1 MANRDTALRSRNQN
15 ILGKSF
21 SYLDLYN
28 DSGLAH
34 WDEICARCREIGFDY
49 VALPPPFAPGPQGDA
64 FLTGDIEYA
73 HPALARLADRAR
85 SARTVDVIETLSLSC
100 RKYGLGIV
108 LDIVIDRADAKGVL
122 VTDNRELF
130 DDALSESLNPRS
142 LRATAGAAA
151 ARFDDASQFERLIAL
166 WVGCLGALL
175 TVGAGGFRFMNP
187 GAIAAPAWGHLNTT
201 LRDAFPKMISL
212 ANTPGTAWEAILG
225 LRACAF
231 DGAFCSLPWWDMH
244 SSWLTEE
251 INLLRQVGYLAAAPR
266 VLAPDR
272 DAFLVA
278 DATRDRQRLH
288 IAAEIADALFVP
300 MDSDSLRHS
309 GAAQTLELREA
320 IEQFARVKHRGTQGE
335 MQALCSAGGA
345 ITALVDRSLSNTIGV
360 ETAVVTLIN
369 RNLSDSEEVDVPFES
384 LNSIS
389 GAAFGYPSRLDGS
402 SEPLPPLE
410 PGEVRVVKLEPLTP
424 IKLLAGDPREA
435 LERAI
440 RSPRIVID
448 AVEPSVDGG
457 AFPARCVTGDA
468 LQVSADIFC
477 DGHPVI
483 AAEILWQGIGDANW
497 QRAPLK
503 LGYNDRWTGAFSP
516 HRIGPHRFTVEAWID
531 EFAGLL
537 RDLEVKQKAGV
548 VTKADVL
555 DAKAFVQ
562 SLSGVSAKSR
572 AKLENLVQS
581 LDGASVEQAVAALT
595 DDTNQDTIR
604 AAQPR
609 RFSTRAQPIPL
620 DVERQKAVFS
630 SWYEL
635 FPRSASPV
643 AGRHG
648 TFDDVIA
655 RLPQIRAMGFD
666 VLYLT
671 PIHPVGRV
679 NRKGRNNSLVSAPDD
694 PGSPYA
700 IGAAEG
706 GHDAIHGQLGSFED
720 FARLIEAALDEG
732 LELALDFAVQC
743 APDHPWLKE
752 HKDWFRWRADGSMR
766 FAENPPKKYEDIV
779 NVEFYAEPDVAAL
792 WTALRDIVLFWVE
805 RGVNIFRVDNP
816 HTKPLPFWK
825 WLISD
830 IRARYPEVIFLSEAF
845 TRPKMMYRLAKVGFS
860 QSYTYFTWRN
870 TKREITDYVS
880 ELTASPAADFF
891 RPHFFVNTPDI
902 NPFFLQNSGRAG
914 FLIRAVLAS
923 TLSGLW
929 GVYSGY
935 ELCEAAALPG
945 REEYLD
951 SEKYELK
958 PRDYDAPGNIK
969 AEITTLNAIRVSNR
983 ALQSHRGI
991 KFYNA
996 FNDEIIAYGRRLPAT
1011 DDMIFIMVNLD
1022 AHNVQ
1027 EATFEM
1033 PLWEWNLGDE
1043 KSLRVEDLLH
1053 PGEETVWTGKLQ
1065 RVRLDPAISPYAI
1078 WRFASIDAGRA

>member
-1 MANRDTALRSRNQN
+1 VADRDSALQSRNQN

-21 SYLDLYN
+21 SYIDLYN
-28 DSGLAH
+28 DPDLPR
-34 WDEICARCREIGFDY
+34 WDEICKRCREIGFDY

-64 FLTGDIEYA
+64 FLTGDIEFA
-73 HPALARLADRAR
+73 HPALARLAASAR
-85 SARTVDVIETLSLSC
+85 TARTVDVIETLSLSC

-108 LDIVIDRADAKGVL
+108 LDIVVDRADARGRL
-122 VTDNRELF
+122 VSDNRELF
-130 DDALSESLNPRS
+130 DDELSESLNPRS

-166 WVGCLGALL
+166 WAGCLGALL
-175 TVGAGGFRFMNP
+175 TVGASGFRFMNP
-187 GAIAAPAWGHLNTT
+187 GAIAPHAWGRLNTT

-212 ANTPGTAWEAILG
+212 ANTPGTAWEAIFG
-225 LRACAF
+225 LRDCAF
-231 DGAFCSLPWWDMH
+231 DGAFCSLPWWDVH
-244 SSWLTEE
+244 SSWLAEE
-251 INLLRQVGYLAAAPR
+251 INLLRQVGYLAVASR
-266 VLAPDR
+266 CLAPDR
-272 DAFLVA
+272 YALPNA
-278 DATRDRQRLH
+278 DAAREHQRLH
-288 IAAEIADALFVP
+288 VAAAIADALFVP
-300 MDSDSLRHS
+300 MDF
-309 GAAQTLELREA
+309 GALQSCGAQPELRA
-320 IEQFARVKHRGTQGE
+320 TLEQFARLTRRGTQGE
-335 MQALCSAGGA
+335 MQTLCSADGA
-345 ITALVDRSLSNTIGV
+345 ITALVHRSLSNTIGV

-369 RNLSDSEEVDVPFES
+369 RNLSDSEEEDVPLES
-384 LNSIS
+384 VSSIS
-389 GAAFGYPSRLDGS
+389 GAALGCPSRLDGS
-402 SEPLPPLE
+402 GGEPLAPLE
-410 PGEVRVVKLEPLTP
+410 PGEVRVVKLEPLPP
-424 IKLLAGDPREA
+424 IKPLAGDPREA

-440 RSPRIVID
+440 GSPRIVID
-448 AVEPSVDGG
+448 ALAPSVDGG
-457 AFPARCVTGDA
+457 AFPARCVTGEA
-468 LQVSADIFC
+468 VQVSADIFC

-483 AAEILWQGIGDANW
+483 AAEIVWQGIGDANW
-497 QRAPLK
+497 QRAPLQ

-537 RDLEVKQKAGV
+537 HDLDVKQKAGV
-548 VTKADVL
+548 VSKADIL

-572 AKLENLVQS
+572 AKLESLTQA
-581 LDGASVEQAVAALT
+581 LDGASVEQAVAALK
-595 DDTNQDTIR
+595 DDANQDTIR

-609 RFSTRAQPIPL
+609 RSSTRAQPIPL

-635 FPRSASPV
+635 FPRSASPI

-655 RLPQIRAMGFD
+655 RLPQIRDMGFD

-671 PIHPVGRV
+671 PVHPIGRV
-679 NRKGRNNSLVSAPDD
+679 NRKGRNNALASAPGD

-706 GHDAIHGQLGSFED
+706 GHDAIHPQLGSFED
-720 FARLIEAALDEG
+720 FARLIEAARDEG

-779 NVEFYAEPDVAAL
+779 NVEFYAEPDAAAL

-805 RGVNIFRVDNP
+805 HGVKIFRVDNP

-845 TRPKMMYRLAKVGFS
+845 TRPKIMYRLAKVGFS

-870 TKREITDYVS
+870 TKREITGYVS

-902 NPFFLQNSGRAG
+902 NPFFLQKSGRPG
-914 FLIRAVLAS
+914 FLIRAVLAA

-929 GVYSGY
+929 GAYSGF

-969 AEITTLNAIRVSNR
+969 AEITTLNAIRVSNL
-983 ALQSHRGI
+983 ALQTHRGT

-996 FNDEIIAYGRRLPAT
+996 FNDEIIAYGRRLPAS
-1011 DDMIFIMVNLD
+1011 DDMIFIIVNLD
-1022 AHNVQ
+1022 PHNVQ

-1033 PLWEWNLGDE
+1033 PLWEWNLSDE
-1043 KSLRVEDLLH
+1043 QSLRVEDLLH

-1078 WRFASIDAGRA
+1078 WRFASLDAGRA

>member
-1 MANRDTALRSRNQN
+1 LQSRNKN

-21 SYLDLYN
+21 AYIDLYSYPN
-28 DSGLAH
+28 TPR
-34 WDEICARCREIGFDY
+34 WDKICARCREVGFDY
-49 VALPPPFAPGPQGDA
+49 VALPPPFAPGPRGDA
-64 FLTGDIEYA
+64 FLTGDIEFA
-73 HPALARLADRAR
+73 HPVLARLAAGAR
-85 SARTVDVIETLSLSC
+85 SARTVDVIEILSLSC
-100 RKYGLGIV
+100 RKYGLGLV
-108 LDIVIDRADAKGVL
+108 LDIVVDRADAGGSL
-122 VTDNRELF
+122 VSDNRELF

-142 LRATAGAAA
+142 LRATMGAAA
-151 ARFDDASQFERLIAL
+151 ARFDDASQFGRLIAL
-166 WVGCLGALL
+166 WAGCLGALL

-187 GAIAAPAWGHLNTT
+187 GAIGAPAWGYLNTT

-212 ANTPGTAWEAILG
+212 ADTPGTAWEAIFG
-225 LRACAF
+225 LRECGF

-244 SSWLTEE
+244 RSWLTEE
-251 INLLRQVGYLAAAPR
+251 INLLQQVGYLAVAPGR
-266 VLAPDR
+266 LAPDR
-272 DAFLVA
+272 YALANA
-278 DATRDRQRLH
+278 DAAQGNQRLYV
-288 IAAEIADALFVP
+288 AAAIADALFLP
-300 MDSDSLRHS
+300 LDS
-309 GAAQTLELREA
+309 GAFESGGVAQSELRAALER
-320 IEQFARVKHRGTQGE
+320 FARMKRRGTQGE
-335 MQALCSAGGA
+335 MQTLCSAGGA
-345 ITALVDRSLSNTIGV
+345 VTALVHRNLSNTIGV

-369 RNLSDSEEVDVPFES
+369 RNLSDSEEVDVPIES
-384 LNSIS
+384 VSSIS
-389 GAAFGYPSRLDGS
+389 GTALGYASRLDGS
-402 SEPLPPLE
+402 SGESLAPME

-424 IKLLAGDPREA
+424 VKPLVGDPRET
-435 LERAI
+435 LEGAI
-440 RSPRIVID
+440 RSTRIVID
-448 AVEPSVDGG
+448 AIAPSVDRG

-468 LQVSADIFC
+468 VQVSADIFC

-483 AAEILWQGIGDANW
+483 AAEILWQGMGEANW
-497 QRAPLK
+497 QRAPLQ
-503 LGYNDRWTGAFSP
+503 LGHNDRWTGAFSP
-516 HRIGPHRFTVEAWID
+516 YRIGPHRFTVEAWID

-555 DAKAFVQ
+555 DAKEFVE

-572 AKLENLVQS
+572 AKLES
-581 LDGASVEQAVAALT
+581 LLQALDDVSVEQAVAVLT
-595 DDTNQDTIR
+595 DDTNQQTIR
-604 AAQPR
+604 SAQPR
-609 RFSTRAQPIPL
+609 RFSARAQPIPL

-635 FPRSASPV
+635 FPRSASPIE
-643 AGRHG
+643 GRHG
-648 TFDDVIA
+648 TFDDVIT
-655 RLPQIRAMGFD
+655 RLSQIRDMGFD

-679 NRKGRNNSLVSAPDD
+679 NRKGRNNALASAPGD

-706 GHDAIHGQLGSFED
+706 GHDAIHPQLGSFED
-720 FARLIEAALDEG
+720 FARLIEAARDEG

-752 HKDWFRWRADGSMR
+752 HKGWFRWRADGSMR

-779 NVEFYAEPDVAAL
+779 NVEFYAERDAAAL
-792 WTALRDIVLFWVE
+792 WIALRDIVIFWVE
-805 RGVNIFRVDNP
+805 HGVKIFRVDNP

-870 TKREITDYVS
+870 TKREITDYIS

-902 NPFFLQNSGRAG
+902 NPFFLQKSGRAG
-914 FLIRAVLAS
+914 FLIRAVLAA

-969 AEITTLNAIRVSNR
+969 AEIAALNAIRLSNR

-996 FNDEIIAYGRRLPAT
+996 FNDEIIAYGRRLPAS
-1011 DDMIFIMVNLD
+1011 DDMIFIIVNLD
-1022 AHNVQ
+1022 PHNVQ

-1043 KSLRVEDLLH
+1043 QSLRVKDLLH
-1053 PGEETVWTGKLQ
+1053 LGEETVWTGKLQ

-1078 WRFASIDAGRA
+1078 WRFASPDAGRA